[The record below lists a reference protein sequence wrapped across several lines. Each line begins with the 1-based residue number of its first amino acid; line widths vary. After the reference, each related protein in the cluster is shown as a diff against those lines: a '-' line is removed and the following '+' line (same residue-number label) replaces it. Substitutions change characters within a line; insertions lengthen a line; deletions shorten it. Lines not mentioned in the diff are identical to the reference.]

1 MDIINYLLPKIEHF
15 RMLGYWIVLLVCLLE
30 SIAFVGV
37 LVPGAFIV
45 VAFGS
50 LAAQGYFDLGDLI
63 WFAALGAIIGDGI
76 SFALGKKGKVLFSEE
91 SRFFKASYLT
101 SGYGFFS
108 RHGAKSVFLA
118 RFIAPLRGVVPF
130 IAGLSGMDAGRFY
143 FWNVLSA
150 LAWTVTHLVPGYFL
164 GHAWRIVEVWSSRFG
179 IFLAAAAIFLACGYL
194 LKRFLMRIGKQ
205 LVDFLA
211 SIMMSAGKWIMA
223 RRFVGRLIN
232 DHPRMAAFLRGRVR
246 TGQFSGLPLTFLLIA
261 SMNILLLLTG
271 VIEDIVTSDTIVTV
285 DRNIANLLFMYR
297 DPVLVKVFLW
307 ISVLGRLNFI
317 LVLALAVS
325 LILWLR
331 KRISF
336 IAPILIT
343 LSGSYLFV
351 ILGKEALRRPGPVAV
366 GLAVYHEYFFSFP
379 SGHATIATAI
389 YGYLAYYF
397 WTETETW
404 KNRLNILFAA
414 GIAIAAVGFS
424 RMYLGAHYLSDVI
437 GGFLLGLLW
446 LIIGICVRE
455 LRKPPPAERPVPATL
470 PMKTKT
476 YIAVTI
482 AVVCGFYA
490 YSAYHFHPA
499 RYFPEQE
506 RLEVIPDNNV
516 MQIFTV
522 YHLPGYT
529 ESITGARQ
537 LPLSLI
543 VTAKDNGTL
552 TEALRKAGWQK
563 ADPVDAATLAK
574 TVNAFLFNESYPLAP
589 MTPSFWNDRAN
600 DLNFVKTRTVMTGRK
615 RHEVRF
621 WSTNYVSAAGGKIYV
636 GTAVFS
642 ESPSWRII
650 PRMGPKPDKERD
662 GLFADLKLGGDVS
675 EYTRSIFVPP
685 MSGRSFAG
693 SQFHTD
699 GEIVVIRLK

>member
-1 MDIINYLLPKIEHF
+1 MDIINNLLPKIEHF

-76 SFALGKKGKVLFSEE
+76 SFALGKKGKVLFSDD

-130 IAGLSGMDAGRFY
+130 IAGLSGMDTGRFY

-164 GHAWRIVEVWSSRFG
+164 GHAWRLVEVWSSRFG
-179 IFLAAAAIFLACGYL
+179 IFLAAVAIFLACGYL
-194 LKRFLMRIGKQ
+194 LKMFLMRKGKQ
-205 LVDFLA
+205 LLDFIA
-211 SIMMSAGKWIMA
+211 SIMMSVSKSIME
-223 RRFVGRLIN
+223 RPFIGRLIN
-232 DHPRMAAFLRGRVR
+232 DHPRTASFLRGRLR
-246 TGQFSGLPLTFLLIA
+246 TGHFTGLPLTFLLVAFIY
-261 SMNILLLLTG
+261 ILLLLMG

-285 DRNIANLLFMYR
+285 DRNIENLLFLYR
-297 DPVLVKVFLW
+297 DPALVKVFLW
-307 ISVLGRLNFI
+307 ITVFGRLNII
-317 LVLALAVS
+317 LVLALAV
-325 LILWLR
+325 LIILWLR
-331 KRISF
+331 DRVSF
-336 IAPILIT
+336 IAPLLIT

-351 ILGKEALRRPGPVAV
+351 ILGKEALHRPRPV

-379 SGHATIATAI
+379 SGHATIATAV
-389 YGYLAYYF
+389 YGYLVYYL
-397 WTETETW
+397 WTETEAW
-404 KNRLNILFAA
+404 KNRLNILFTA

-424 RMYLGAHYLSDVI
+424 RMYLGAHFLSDII

-455 LRKPPPAERPVPATL
+455 LREPPPAERPLPAIR
-470 PMKTKT
+470 PMKTKIYT
-476 YIAVTI
+476 AVIIAF
-482 AVVCGFYA
+482 VCGFYI
-490 YSAYHFHPA
+490 YSAYNFHPA

-506 RLEVIPDNNV
+506 QLKVIAGNNI
-516 MQIFTV
+516 MQIFTI
-522 YHLPGYT
+522 YHLPEYT
-529 ESITGARQ
+529 ESITGAKQ
-537 LPLSLI
+537 QPLSLVI
-543 VTAKDNGTL
+543 TAKDNGTL
-552 TEALRKAGWQK
+552 AEAFKKAGWQM
-563 ADPVDAATLAK
+563 ADPVDPSTLAK
-574 TVNAFLFNESYPLAP
+574 TANSFIFNKSYPLAP
-589 MTPSFWNDRAN
+589 MTPSFWDDRAN
-600 DLNFVKTRTVMTGRK
+600 DLNFVKTRTVMAGRK
-615 RHEVRF
+615 RHEARF
-621 WSTNYVSAAGGKIYV
+621 WSTNYITTAGGRIYV

-650 PRMGPKPDKERD
+650 PRIGPNPDKERN
-662 GLFADLKLGGDVS
+662 GLLSDLELGGEVT
-675 EYTRSIFVPP
+675 EFTRSSFVPP
-685 MSGRSFAG
+685 MSARSFAG
-693 SQFHTD
+693 SPFHTD
-699 GEIVVIRLK
+699 GDIVVIRLK